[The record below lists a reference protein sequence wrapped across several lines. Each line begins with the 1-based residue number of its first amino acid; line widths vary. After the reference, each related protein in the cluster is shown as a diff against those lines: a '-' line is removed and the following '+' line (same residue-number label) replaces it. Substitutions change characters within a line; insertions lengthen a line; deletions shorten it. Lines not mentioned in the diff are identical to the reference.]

1 LITFFQD
8 IRYALRIL
16 LKNPG
21 FTLIAVLSL
30 ALGIGANSAI
40 FGLADAILLRPLP
53 ILAPSSVMN
62 IGTTTLDNPYG
73 GVSYP
78 NYLDLLAK
86 SQSFDSMIASALST
100 VSVATTAKALP
111 QVYFGVLVS
120 DNFFQ
125 ALGVQPALGRAFLP
139 EEGKVPGRDA
149 VVVISDDFWQT
160 QFAKDPSVIG
170 RSIRIKGIDFTVVG
184 VAPPTFTGV
193 DLYIHPAVYVPAM
206 MSQRLDAA
214 PIDLNQDRGDRS
226 YSVKAR
232 LKPGVSRQ
240 TAQAEIA
247 TIWSGLQQQYPENN
261 QNLGIVVRTELQTRI
276 AREGPDA
283 ALVGLLMALVSVVLL
298 IACANVA
305 SLLLGRARART
316 REIALRISLGASRT
330 RLLSQLLTE
339 SLLLSLIGGAL
350 GLWIAYGGIAFFQTI
365 PLPSDPPI
373 VIRPVLDARVLVF
386 SLVAAIVSA
395 IVFGLAPALSSLKTD
410 LVPALKTNNS
420 TAFGGRTIGRNILV
434 VGQIALSMALLVA
447 AGMLLNGFRKSLAAD
462 PGFSTDHRLMLEFD
476 TSLVRYSP
484 QQTTDFYRKLVDQ
497 TRALPGVRSAT
508 LARSIP
514 FLPDQYMTDVIPEGY
529 QFPKGQNSD
538 SLFANIVDERYFDT
552 LNVAIDHGRAFTVD
566 DKDGSPRV
574 AIVNQQFAKT
584 YWPNQDAIGKR
595 FHLNDPKGPLVEI
608 IGVTHTNKYLFVG
621 ENPTS
626 FVYLPLAQTPSK
638 QMLLLVQTSGDAAPA
653 AATLRELVRGLDA
666 NQPIF
671 NVRTLS
677 TFFQQRAV
685 TVPWLITE
693 VIIAMGLLGLTLAL
707 VGLYGLIAYSVSRR
721 TQEIGIRM
729 AIGANKR
736 DVLRMIIRQGLVL
749 SLSGIAFG
757 SVATY
762 GVVRLLT
769 AALAGF
775 SSMNPITF
783 IFVPILLILVTLAAC
798 YIPARRASL
807 VDPMVALRYE

>member
-53 ILAPSSVMN
+53 ILAPSSVLN
-62 IGTTTLDNPYG
+62 IGTITPDNPYG

-78 NYLDLLAK
+78 NYRDLLAK
-86 SQSFDSMIASALST
+86 SQSFDGMIASEFST
-100 VSVATTAKALP
+100 VSVATSAKALP

-184 VAPPTFTGV
+184 VAPPSFTGV
-193 DLYIHPAVYVPAM
+193 DLYLHPAVYVPAM

-214 PIDLNQDRGDRS
+214 PIDPNQDRGDRS

-283 ALVGLLMALVSVVLL
+283 ALVGLLMTLVSVVLL

-373 VIRPVLDARVLVF
+373 EIMPHLDARVLIF
-386 SLVAAIVSA
+386 SLVAAILSA

-420 TAFGGRTIGRNILV
+420 TTFGGRTIGRNILV

-584 YWPNQDAIGKR
+584 YWPNQEAIGKR
-595 FHLNDPKGPLVEI
+595 LHLNDPKAPLVEI
-608 IGVTHTNKYLFVG
+608 VGVTHTNKYLFVG
-621 ENPTS
+621 ETPTS

-638 QMLLLVQTSGDAAPA
+638 QMLLLVQTSGDPALA
-653 AATLRELVRGLDA
+653 AAAVREIVRGLDA

-693 VIIAMGLLGLTLAL
+693 VIITMGLLGLTLAL

-736 DVLRMIIRQGLVL
+736 DVLRMVIRQGLVL
-749 SLSGIAFG
+749 SLAGIALG

-769 AALAGF
+769 AAMAGF

-783 IFVPILLILVTLAAC
+783 ILVPMLLILVTLAAC

>member
-8 IRYALRIL
+8 IRYAARIL

-53 ILAPSSVMN
+53 ILAPSSVLN

-78 NYLDLLAK
+78 NYLDLQAK
-86 SQSFDSMIASALST
+86 SQSFEGMIASALST
-100 VSVATTAKALP
+100 VSVATAAKALP
-111 QVYFGVLVS
+111 QVYFGLLVS

-125 ALGVQPALGRAFLP
+125 ALGVQPALGRGFLP

-149 VVVISDDFWQT
+149 VVVISDDLWQT

-214 PIDLNQDRGDRS
+214 PIDPNQDRGDRS
-226 YSVKAR
+226 YTVKAR

-330 RLLSQLLTE
+330 RLLSQLFTE
-339 SLLLSLIGGAL
+339 SLLLSLIGGVL

-395 IVFGLAPALSSLKTD
+395 IIFGLAPALSSLKTD

-420 TAFGGRTIGRNILV
+420 AGLGGRTIGRNILV

-462 PGFSTDHRLMLEFD
+462 PGFSTDQRLMLEFD

-497 TRALPGVRSAT
+497 ARALPGVRSAT

-552 LNVAIDHGRAFTVD
+552 LNVSIDHGRAFTVD

-595 FHLNDPKGPLVEI
+595 FHVNDPKAPLVEI
-608 IGVTHTNKYLFVG
+608 VGVTHTNKYLFVG
-621 ENPTS
+621 ETPTS
-626 FVYLPLAQTPSK
+626 FVYLPSAQTPSK
-638 QMLLLVQTSGDAAPA
+638 QMLLLVQTSGDPA
-653 AATLRELVRGLDA
+653 AAAGAVRELVRGLDA

-671 NVRTLS
+671 NVRTVS

-693 VIIAMGLLGLTLAL
+693 VIITMGLLGLTLAL

-736 DVLRMIIRQGLVL
+736 HVLRMVIRQGLVL
-749 SLSGIAFG
+749 SLAGIALG

-783 IFVPILLILVTLAAC
+783 IFVPMLLIFVTLAAC
-798 YIPARRASL
+798 YIPARRASR
-807 VDPMVALRYE
+807 VDPMIALRYE

>member
-1 LITFFQD
+1 
-8 IRYALRIL
+8 
-16 LKNPG
+16 
-21 FTLIAVLSL
+21 
-30 ALGIGANSAI
+30 
-40 FGLADAILLRPLP
+40 
-53 ILAPSSVMN
+53 
-62 IGTTTLDNPYG
+62 
-73 GVSYP
+73 
-78 NYLDLLAK
+78 
-86 SQSFDSMIASALST
+86 
-100 VSVATTAKALP
+100 
-111 QVYFGVLVS
+111 
-120 DNFFQ
+120 
-125 ALGVQPALGRAFLP
+125 
-139 EEGKVPGRDA
+139 
-149 VVVISDDFWQT
+149 
-160 QFAKDPSVIG
+160 
-170 RSIRIKGIDFTVVG
+170 
-184 VAPPTFTGV
+184 
-193 DLYIHPAVYVPAM
+193 
-206 MSQRLDAA
+206 
-214 PIDLNQDRGDRS
+214 
-226 YSVKAR
+226 
-232 LKPGVSRQ
+232 
-240 TAQAEIA
+240 
-247 TIWSGLQQQYPENN
+247 
-261 QNLGIVVRTELQTRI
+261 
-276 AREGPDA
+276 
-283 ALVGLLMALVSVVLL
+283 
-298 IACANVA
+298 
-305 SLLLGRARART
+305 
-316 REIALRISLGASRT
+316 
-330 RLLSQLLTE
+330 
-339 SLLLSLIGGAL
+339 
-350 GLWIAYGGIAFFQTI
+350 
-365 PLPSDPPI
+365 
-373 VIRPVLDARVLVF
+373 VLDTRVLVF
-386 SLVAAIVSA
+386 SLVAAILSA

-410 LVPALKTNNS
+410 LVPALKTNNR
-420 TAFGGRTIGRNILV
+420 TTFGGRTIGRNILV

-514 FLPDQYMTDVIPEGY
+514 FLPDQFMTDVIPEGY

-552 LNVAIDHGRAFTVD
+552 LNVAIDNGRAFTVD

-608 IGVTHTNKYLFVG
+608 VGVTRTSKYLFVG
-621 ENPTS
+621 ETPTS

-638 QMLLLVQTSGDAAPA
+638 QMLLLVQTSGDPALA
-653 AATLRELVRGLDA
+653 AAAVREIVRGLDA

-693 VIIAMGLLGLTLAL
+693 VIITMGLLGLTLAL

-736 DVLRMIIRQGLVL
+736 DVLRMVIRQGLVL
-749 SLSGIAFG
+749 SLAGIALG

-769 AALAGF
+769 AAMAGF

-783 IFVPILLILVTLAAC
+783 ILVPMLLILVTLAAC

>member
-53 ILAPSSVMN
+53 ILTPSSVMN
-62 IGTTTLDNPYG
+62 IGNTTPDNPYG

-78 NYLDLLAK
+78 NYLDLQAK
-86 SQSFDSMIASALST
+86 SQSFDGMIASEFST
-100 VSVATTAKALP
+100 VSVATSAKALP

-125 ALGVQPALGRAFLP
+125 AMGVQPALGRGFLP

-160 QFAKDPSVIG
+160 QLAKDPSVIG

-206 MSQRLDAA
+206 MSQRLDAD
-214 PIDLNQDRGDRS
+214 PIDPNQDRGNRS

-232 LKPGVSRQ
+232 LRPGVSRQ

-373 VIRPVLDARVLVF
+373 VIRPQLDARVLVF
-386 SLVAAIVSA
+386 SLVAAILSA

-420 TAFGGRTIGRNILV
+420 TTFGGRTIGRNILV

-538 SLFANIVDERYFDT
+538 SLYTNIVDERYFDT

-584 YWPNQDAIGKR
+584 YWPTQDAIGKR
-595 FHLNDPKGPLVEI
+595 FHLNDPKAPLVEI
-608 IGVTHTNKYLFVG
+608 VGVTHTNKYLFVG
-621 ENPTS
+621 ENATS

-638 QMLLLVQTSGDAAPA
+638 QMLLLVQTSGDAAA
-653 AATLRELVRGLDA
+653 AAGAVREIVRGLDA

-693 VIIAMGLLGLTLAL
+693 VIITMGLLGLTLAL

-749 SLSGIAFG
+749 SLGGIALG

-783 IFVPILLILVTLAAC
+783 IFVPMLLILVTLAAC

>member
-1 LITFFQD
+1 
-8 IRYALRIL
+8 
-16 LKNPG
+16 
-21 FTLIAVLSL
+21 
-30 ALGIGANSAI
+30 
-40 FGLADAILLRPLP
+40 
-53 ILAPSSVMN
+53 
-62 IGTTTLDNPYG
+62 
-73 GVSYP
+73 
-78 NYLDLLAK
+78 
-86 SQSFDSMIASALST
+86 
-100 VSVATTAKALP
+100 
-111 QVYFGVLVS
+111 
-120 DNFFQ
+120 
-125 ALGVQPALGRAFLP
+125 
-139 EEGKVPGRDA
+139 
-149 VVVISDDFWQT
+149 
-160 QFAKDPSVIG
+160 
-170 RSIRIKGIDFTVVG
+170 
-184 VAPPTFTGV
+184 
-193 DLYIHPAVYVPAM
+193 
-206 MSQRLDAA
+206 
-214 PIDLNQDRGDRS
+214 
-226 YSVKAR
+226 
-232 LKPGVSRQ
+232 VSRH

-261 QNLGIVVRTELQTRI
+261 RNLGIVVRTELQTRI

-339 SLLLSLIGGAL
+339 SLLLSLVGGVL
-350 GLWIAYGGIAFFQTI
+350 GLGIAYGGIAFFQTI
-365 PLPSDPPI
+365 PIPSDPPI
-373 VIRPVLDARVLVF
+373 EITPHLDARVLVF
-386 SLVAAIVSA
+386 SLVAAILSA

-434 VGQIALSMALLVA
+434 VGQIGLSMALLVA

-497 TRALPGVRSAT
+497 ARALPGVRSAT

-514 FLPDQYMTDVIPEGY
+514 FLPDQYMTDVVPEGY

-584 YWPNQDAIGKR
+584 YWPTQDAIGKR

-608 IGVTHTNKYLFVG
+608 VGVTHTNKYLFVG

-653 AATLRELVRGLDA
+653 AATVRELVRGLDA

-693 VIIAMGLLGLTLAL
+693 VIITMGLLGLTLAL

-749 SLSGIAFG
+749 SLAGIALG

-783 IFVPILLILVTLAAC
+783 IFVPMLLILVTLAAC